1 MVTTL
6 YIIRHCQSTGNI
18 QHRFQGRYDAPVSP
32 DGEKQLD
39 LLSLRFRNVQLDAV
53 YTSPLSRALRTAEA
67 VNRFHGLPIQKRDGL
82 LELDVGE
89 MENLELSEIGIKFP
103 EVAKNWDQS
112 PDLCEFPGGETMKE
126 AYVRANRAID
136 EIASENPG
144 KTVAV
149 VTHGG
154 VIRNL
159 DARIRTGRIEGM
171 RDGTVFGN
179 TGVSIL
185 TVDGEG
191 KLAWKQ
197 VNDLSHLP
205 PELRRA
211 PTKYEFHT
219 EAV

>member
-6 YIIRHCQSTGNI
+6 YIIRHCQSMGNI

-136 EIASENPG
+136 EIVSENPG

-185 TVDGEG
+185 TADGQG